1 MKRFKN
7 TYMFISAIK
16 SGLTSLKPTP
26 LQPQRCNIDLCGLR
40 RCCACRNEAFLL
52 LVHIFSEA
60 HCSVFGRPGF
70 SLGYWILV
78 RELPLA
84 LGFVCFFFL
93 FILMPTV
100 MSPLYYRHVL
110 NSLHLFFVFV
120 FYFKFFSCLFLKTS
134 KRKKEIRWLPHV
146 CPPPANVKFPEQTGC
161 HFTTSATFSALLF
174 CLSVLGAIW
183 NRRAGV
189 EITSEHLWV
198 IPEWDI
204 LHC

>member
-16 SGLTSLKPTP
+16 SGLNKPQADSTATSKVQHWP
-26 LQPQRCNIDLCGLR
+26 LWPQTLLR
-40 RCCACRNEAFLL
+40 LQKR
-52 LVHIFSEA
+52 
-60 HCSVFGRPGF
+60 GF
-70 SLGYWILV
+70 SPSCPYLFRSTLFSSWKAGILLGILNFGQ
-78 RELPLA
+78 RAPSSSW
-84 LGFVCFFFL
+84 FVCFFFL

-120 FYFKFFSCLFLKTS
+120 FYFFLVFWKTS